1 MPSSK
6 MSSSPL
12 MPSPSPSPPLG
23 RCPGLVWRSRDDEGG
38 LMIIS
43 RLAGDLGRISFEL
56 SRTSTKLIRSSS
68 DSCADPSSS
77 PPLGKGFTKGARL
90 DWPVRA
96 RGVCGRVGSRDES
109 LPACR
114 CSPRRTASDPNSS
127 SSISPKGRIIVA
139 RGSRPREAGRDS
151 SLSSSSLVT
160 MAIRGR
166 RSELGREADGLRD
179 GLRDEPPALGVR
191 CRDDA
196 GREAGVM
203 GRPITNGQSDAS
215 SAPSGTSS
223 SASPAAWLANP
234 PSSTSPSAGLLA
246 GGTSSPASP
255 SAAGW
260 RWPATG
266 CWR

>member
-12 MPSPSPSPPLG
+12 MPSPSPSPLV

-56 SRTSTKLIRSSS
+56 RLIRSSS
-68 DSCADPSSS
+68 DRCADPSTS
-77 PPLGKGFTKGARL
+77 PPFGKGFTKGARL

-114 CSPRRTASDPNSS
+114 CSPRRTASGPNSS
-127 SSISPKGRIIVA
+127 SSISPKGRIIIA

-151 SLSSSSLVT
+151 SPSSASLVT
-160 MAIRGR
+160 LRGR
-166 RSELGREADGLRD
+166 RSEFGREADGLRD
-179 GLRDEPPALGVR
+179 GLRDVPPALGVR

-203 GRPITNGQSDAS
+203 GRPITTGQSDAS
-215 SAPSGTSS
+215 SAP
-223 SASPAAWLANP
+223 LA
-234 PSSTSPSAGLLA
+234 
-246 GGTSSPASP
+246 TSSPASP
-255 SAAGW
+255 PAWLAYPPSSTPPSGLLAGGSSHS
-260 RWPATG
+260 WPPPAG
-266 CWR
+266 